1 MNAAINTIEFPDCIP
16 VAEQIKLTVYDWHI
30 VNNEVNI
37 ILVGYLRPPSQQ
49 NIQISHTTHTIMATK
64 NKPMCY
70 IWNLKNS
77 KLYIDNAVISTV
89 TDSCNARIV
98 YTRWINNVL
107 AAPYRSDAFDG
118 SFCSGPKKLYV
129 NGEEFCWFPYWG

>member
-1 MNAAINTIEFPDCIP
+1 MTTIKADDVVQSYLVYNAYIVQPATTANVMNAAINTIEFPDCIP

-70 IWNLKNS
+70 I
-77 KLYIDNAVISTV
+77 
-89 TDSCNARIV
+89 
-98 YTRWINNVL
+98 
-107 AAPYRSDAFDG
+107 
-118 SFCSGPKKLYV
+118 
-129 NGEEFCWFPYWG
+129 